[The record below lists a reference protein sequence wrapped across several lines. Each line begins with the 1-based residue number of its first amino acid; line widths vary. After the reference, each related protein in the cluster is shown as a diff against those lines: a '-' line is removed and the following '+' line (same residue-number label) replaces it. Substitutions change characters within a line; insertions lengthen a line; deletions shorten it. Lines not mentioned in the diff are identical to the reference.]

1 MAAVPPENML
11 ARVLAHDHDADPTS
25 TRVLDAALEQ
35 FAEFGLRRTSMED
48 VARGAGVARITV
60 YRRFASK
67 NALVEAVL
75 LREVR
80 RFLEVFT
87 AAVDGLPGVADRVA
101 EGFVVTLRHAR
112 GHGLFQRLMATEP
125 DALLPFLTVDS
136 GPFLA
141 AARTFLAGV
150 LRGADG
156 VAPDVAED
164 ADVTAETLIRVML
177 SFVLAPDGCVPLGD
191 DERARRYARR
201 HLAPMITRRPP
212 EEP

>member
-11 ARVLAHDHDADPTS
+11 ARVLAHDHDADATS
-25 TRVLDAALEQ
+25 ARILDAALAQ

-48 VARGAGVARITV
+48 VARRAGVARITV
-60 YRRFASK
+60 YRRFAAK

-87 AAVDGLPGVADRVA
+87 AAVDGLPDVADRVA

-164 ADVTAETLIRVML
+164 ADVTAETLIRIVL
-177 SFVLAPDGCVPLGD
+177 SFVLAPDGRVPLDD

-212 EEP
+212 AGP